1 MASKNLSLTQVA
13 DRLATIGY
21 IISIE
26 GEEIAKQDLYAF
38 AKDLEE
44 NVAALL
50 ALANTKEQQEL

>member
-1 MASKNLSLTQVA
+1 MANKSLTQVA
-13 DRLATIGY
+13 DALATIGY

-26 GEEIAKQDLYAF
+26 GEDIAKQDLYQF

>member
-44 NVAALL
+44 NVEALL
-50 ALANTKEQQEL
+50 ALANTKEETL

>member
-26 GEEIAKQDLYAF
+26 GEEIAKQDLYQF